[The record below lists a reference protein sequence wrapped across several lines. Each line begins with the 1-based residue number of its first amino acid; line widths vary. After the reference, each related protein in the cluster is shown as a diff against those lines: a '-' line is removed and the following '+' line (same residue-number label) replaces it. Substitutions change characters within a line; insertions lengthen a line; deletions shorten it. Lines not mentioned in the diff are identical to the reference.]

1 MIIGKVGTEPIL
13 NLLITK
19 TPLNKCFMSVKIKT
33 TSFVVIVLW
42 TDLWVMVSPLSYQ
55 TSLNRKMFHLIF
67 PSFTYSC
74 VRRESKRNVCML

>member
-19 TPLNKCFMSVKIKT
+19 TSLNKCFMSVKIKT

-55 TSLNRKMFHLIF
+55 TSLRKMFHLIF
-67 PSFTYSC
+67 PSFTFSC
-74 VRRESKRNVCML
+74 VRCESKRNVCML